1 MHHLHVHGELVAVVI
16 EDEDADAA
24 AASVESAGQTSPE
37 VGLLADGKVLL
48 DVTGL
53 GHGDDVAVSH
63 VQDAV
68 LLEDGAHHGLHN
80 NAGGGVGDVRGLLVE
95 LLGEQVNTEVA
106 VLAGGSRDGDLDDLA
121 GTALEHQEVT
131 DADVV
136 AGDGDG
142 VGQVA
147 VAVVATARLTSV
159 GGTAGRS
166 HGCGALLTDLDVD
179 LLTTTGV
186 VDAVGKLVDALT
198 ERVVVAVFVVVAHVR
213 LLVGSSETS
222 WLGVVADSHFL
233 TVSGTVETGVDGVLV
248 GTVARGSRTESLAI
262 FTLSDVYGA
271 CVGLT
276 VSVNLNVSVV
286 VLGVR
291 RTVLFADVVLFLE
304 TGTAVTFFLTRDTDL
319 FFGVAV
325 LARRVLTFPS
335 GRLLLGEID
344 FELLLSLNLL
354 SLGVVVPVGRGED
367 AEGDGDA
374 SLKVQVDDFCWRER
388 IFSYNLPRRQTRKE
402 DKKFLWLLFRETKVE
417 GEKR

>member
-1 MHHLHVHGELVAVVI
+1 M
-16 EDEDADAA
+16 
-24 AASVESAGQTSPE
+24 
-37 VGLLADGKVLL
+37 K
-48 DVTGL
+48 
-53 GHGDDVAVSH
+53 
-63 VQDAV
+63 
-68 LLEDGAHHGLHN
+68 
-80 NAGGGVGDVRGLLVE
+80 
-95 LLGEQVNTEVA
+95 LLGEQINTEVA
-106 VLAGGSRDGDLDDLA
+106 VLASGSRDGDLDDLA

-131 DADVV
+131 NADVV

-147 VAVVATARLTSV
+147 VAVATARLPSV

-166 HGCGALLTDLDVD
+166 HGCGALLTDLDVN

-186 VDAVGKLVDALT
+186 VDAVGKLVDALA
-198 ERVVVAVFVVVAHVR
+198 ERVVVAVFVVVSHVR

-233 TVSGTVETGVDGVLV
+233 TVSGTVEAGVDGVLV
-248 GTVARGSRTESLAI
+248 DTVTGAGTESLAVL
-262 FTLSDVYGA
+262 TLSDVYGA

-276 VSVNLNVSVV
+276 VSIDLNVSVV
-286 VLGVR
+286 QLSVR

-304 TGTAVTFFLTRDTDL
+304 TGTAVTFFLTCDTDL

-325 LARRVLTFPS
+325 FARRVLTFPS
-335 GRLLLGEID
+335 GRLLLGKID
-344 FELLLSLNLL
+344 FELLLGLDLL
-354 SLGVVVPVGRGED
+354 SLGVAVPVGRGED

-417 GEKR
+417 GEKS